1 MKPRVQR
8 LLPIVRGHPQCEDL
22 VFGKKERSSVGPPP
36 ELRMIQVLASLMAR
50 IFRLDYFPAKNAE

>member
-22 VFGKKERSSVGPPP
+22 VFGKKDRSSVGPLP
-36 ELRMIQVLASLMAR
+36 ELRMIQVLASLIAR
-50 IFRLDYFPAKNAE
+50 IFPA